1 MLAGQIATTPM
12 PMHWIN
18 YSYVFAG
25 FNLCNNA
32 TGVCRSLGHW
42 VYSISP
48 AELTHSVVSGAS
60 VSIDGGAWSAAQPG
74 NFEAHICN
82 GQCGNT
88 SDAGSCEFY
97 TDAATGGEQL
107 AQVWNWGF
115 DSIVLYDAAPAA
127 VGGGGGTGGGTGGSA
142 AAVARP
148 SHSSS
153 VIPMAAVAR
162 PTSASITWGAA
173 MATMPRKVCIKAW
186 ALNENTGERGELPA
200 ACNDFPLTTFGAP
213 LAQEAW
219 VASFLYSLSAEVATH
234 MCTAAFCRT
243 NAHNSW
249 DVSVPDPTNV
259 LVAATEY
266 AIDGGAWSSAS
277 GLTFFEQK
285 VKHVVTDTAD
295 EWYHTF
301 SWNYD
306 VLAQPGT
313 PAPAQICF
321 RAWAQN
327 RVSGETAWLDFGKY
341 AQPGRPTTERCIKFC
356 DHAMPFSYAP
366 EAGGYCAP
374 KP

>member
-1 MLAGQIATTPM
+1 MVLVAMLAGLIAATPM

-48 AELTHSVVSGAS
+48 TELTHSVVSGAS

-97 TDAATGGEQL
+97 TDAATGKEQL

-115 DSIVLYDAAPAA
+115 DSILYAAPAA
-127 VGGGGGTGGGTGGSA
+127 VGGSGSGGSGGGGGGGGGGGTGGPA
-142 AAVARP
+142 
-148 SHSSS
+148 
-153 VIPMAAVAR
+153 AAVAR
-162 PTSASITWGAA
+162 PTSASIAGGAA
-173 MATMPRKVCIKAW
+173 AMPRKVCIKAW
-186 ALNENTGERGELPA
+186 ALNENTGARGELPV
-200 ACNDFPLTTFGAP
+200 ACNHFPLTTFAAP

-219 VASFLYSLSAEVATH
+219 AASFMYSLSAEVATH

-277 GLTFFEQK
+277 GITFFEQK
-285 VKHVVTDTAD
+285 VKHVVTDTED
-295 EWYHTF
+295 EWFHTF

-306 VLAQPGT
+306 VLARPGA